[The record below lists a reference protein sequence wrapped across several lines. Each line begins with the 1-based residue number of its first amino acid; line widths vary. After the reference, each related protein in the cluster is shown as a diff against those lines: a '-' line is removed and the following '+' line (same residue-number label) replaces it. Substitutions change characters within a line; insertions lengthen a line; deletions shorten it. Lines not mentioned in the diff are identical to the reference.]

1 MKRLTTKS
9 RTRDRRGTAAVEFA
23 VCLPMLLVILIGI
36 IECCS
41 MIYLKQSLSVA
52 AYEGSRESVKAG
64 STTTAVRDAC
74 NRIITA
80 RGINGATVDITPATF
95 ETQPAQTW
103 VTVRV
108 STTGGSNSVIAG
120 WFYDTLTV
128 DGQATMMK
136 EF

>member
-1 MKRLTTKS
+1 MRSATKKVH
-9 RTRDRRGTAAVEFA
+9 RRDRKGTAAVEFA

-64 STTTAVRDAC
+64 ASTAAVRAAC

-80 RGINGATVDITPATF
+80 RRINGATIDITPAGF
-95 ETQPAQTW
+95 ESQPAQTW

-108 STTGGSNSVIAG
+108 STLGGSNSVIAG